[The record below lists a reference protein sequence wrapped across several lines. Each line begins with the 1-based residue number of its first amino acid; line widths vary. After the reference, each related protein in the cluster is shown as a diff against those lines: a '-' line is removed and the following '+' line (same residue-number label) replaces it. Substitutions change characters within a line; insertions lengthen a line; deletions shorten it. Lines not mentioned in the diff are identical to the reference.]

1 MNLRSSRT
9 FPFISKVTGVN
20 FARVIV
26 DSFYGKAKTYTIP
39 YPSFV
44 AVKAPQF
51 SFSRMESA
59 DPVLRVEMSST
70 GEVACFGETAEE
82 AYLKSLISTG
92 FSLKKK
98 SALVSIGGDEN
109 KLRFAESVWRMKNL
123 GFILYAT
130 HNTHVFLKSKGVCTK
145 LVSKVYERKRPSVI
159 DIIKKHAVSLVI
171 NLSEDSHNGSLYKK
185 EETDGYIIRRATID
199 NNISLITDL
208 NAARFFVKAI
218 DKYELKDLQIKSW
231 KEYVKVGD

>member
-9 FPFISKVTGVN
+9 FPFISKITGVN
-20 FARVIV
+20 FAEVLV
-26 DSFYGKAKTYTIP
+26 DSFFGKAKEYAIS
-39 YPSFV
+39 YPHFV
-44 AVKAPQF
+44 SVKAPQF

-98 SALVSIGGDEN
+98 SALITVGGEEN

-123 GFILYAT
+123 GFTLYAT
-130 HNTHVFLKSKGVCTK
+130 HNTHLFLKSKGVQTK
-145 LVSKVYERKRPSVI
+145 RISKVYEGKRPNVV
-159 DIIKKHAVSLVI
+159 DIIENHEVSLVI
-171 NLSEDSHNGSLYKK
+171 NLSEDYNNGSLYKK
-185 EETDGYIIRRATID
+185 EGTDGYIIRRATID
-199 NNISLITDL
+199 NNIPLITDL

-231 KEYVKVGD
+231 GEYMKSG